1 MRRISIPMDVAVLV
15 LGRSPG
21 PNYSTQVLAARSGA
35 ALMSLCLRN
44 YDRCYR
50 AGYDPDSPLPLG
62 SAVGYCW
69 APCDANHEAV
79 DQAFGS
85 AKASSRA

>member
-15 LGRSPG
+15 LGRSPTILY
-21 PNYSTQVLAARSGA
+21 PVLAARSGA